1 MKHTVIETNPYE
13 REMIFA
19 VIDDAMVKKDRYV
32 SIFFGPH
39 GTTVSVYPIT
49 EDDEE

>member
-1 MKHTVIETNPYE
+1 MNHTIIETSPYE

-19 VIDDAMVKKDRYV
+19 IIDDAMAKKDRSVAIY
-32 SIFFGPH
+32 FGPN

-49 EDDEE
+49 EDEE

>member
-1 MKHTVIETNPYE
+1 MNHTIIETDPKE
-13 REMIFA
+13 RDMIFA
-19 VIDDAMVKKDRYV
+19 VIEDAMVKKDRYV

-49 EDDEE
+49 EDEE

>member
-1 MKHTVIETNPYE
+1 MHHTIIESDPKE

-19 VIDDAMVKKDRYV
+19 VLDDAMVKKDRYV

-39 GTTVSVYPIT
+39 GTTVSVYPIA
-49 EDDEE
+49 EDEE